1 MPASEQGS
9 SEQAPDGLQPLYR
22 GSGGPLGS
30 SFPRP
35 GGSCPCGSFL
45 LGITLLPQGWPV
57 LLPTE
62 RWSVVS
68 QFCWP
73 SLPMGCISA
82 ACSTT
87 GCFTMP
93 LQQIFVV
100 VSPSACA
107 SLSEQTEGYS
117 RGIFTWNFFQ
127 AFAMWVVYTPLERA
141 WKICHLYYK
150 NRTLQMCQNPWFH
163 QTDAV
168 DGDGRVASCVKYVL
182 RLYSEEEVHT
192 YVLCTALEKSQ
203 WSQKKKKKRPLWGKK
218 IAK

>member
-1 MPASEQGS
+1 MHRRELKESGGKTINQNQNQNQDKTKTYKQTNKNKTKNKNAKKQKTNSWTWEGENTVITQPLQSGKHHHRAQCWCPMPASEQGS

-117 RGIFTWNFFQ
+117 RGIFT
-127 AFAMWVVYTPLERA
+127 
-141 WKICHLYYK
+141 
-150 NRTLQMCQNPWFH
+150 
-163 QTDAV
+163 
-168 DGDGRVASCVKYVL
+168 
-182 RLYSEEEVHT
+182 
-192 YVLCTALEKSQ
+192 
-203 WSQKKKKKRPLWGKK
+203 
-218 IAK
+218 